1 MNREDFPMIS
11 NDLIYF
17 DNSATTFKPKCVLNA
32 ITDYYTKYTSNAHR
46 GDYKNSLKVDMLY
59 EETRDLIKDFI
70 NASSSREIVFT
81 SGTTHSLNMVASCF
95 ARYNLNKED
104 EILITK
110 TEHASN
116 VLPWIE
122 LSKDIGVK
130 IKYIPLDKDLKLKPD
145 ALKKMITPKTKLVS
159 LAHVTNTVGDVRD
172 LKEIGQ
178 ILKEKNIYF
187 VVDAAQSAGHRKID
201 VKEMN
206 IDFLGFSGHKML
218 GPTGIGVLY
227 GKEKLL
233 NKMHAM
239 NFGGG
244 MNNFFES
251 DGETSYKEIPIK
263 FEAGT
268 QNIEGVLGLRSAI
281 IYLNKVGLDNIE
293 KHDKEL
299 RDYFITKL
307 SKIDNIDILNKNSD
321 AGNIL
326 FNVKGVFPKDTAIYL
341 DHYNICVRAG
351 NHCAKL
357 LKDEL
362 GIKNTCRV
370 SFYLYNTKEEIDKLI
385 EALKNSKNIFEV
397 VI

>member
-11 NDLIYF
+11 SDLIYF

-326 FNVKGVFPKDTAIYL
+326 FNVKGVFPQDTAIYL